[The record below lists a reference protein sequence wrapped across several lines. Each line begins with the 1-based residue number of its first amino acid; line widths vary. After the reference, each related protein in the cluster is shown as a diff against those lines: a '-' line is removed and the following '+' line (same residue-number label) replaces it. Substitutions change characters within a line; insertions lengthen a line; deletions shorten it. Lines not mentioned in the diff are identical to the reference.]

1 MSPFNYLVQHMRVI
15 SSSLHLDILE
25 CFSLLK
31 DTKGKKTISG
41 KFAVKYIRETVQSLQ
56 NLGFEKESKAVSE
69 IDFAKFKTLNLN
81 KLNQVI
87 LKTFTDVHSEENSKI
102 RGLETTKSIHEVAR
116 IIYLWNSLASNKEM
130 DLDMRSFETLDP
142 LENIIVINSLI
153 RGKKWVFSCLNT
165 FYFNHS

>member
-1 MSPFNYLVQHMRVI
+1 M
-15 SSSLHLDILE
+15 E

-31 DTKGKKTISG
+31 DTKGKKTIGG
-41 KFAVKYIRETVQSLQ
+41 KFAVKCIRQTVQSLQ
-56 NLGFEKESKAVSE
+56 KLGFEKESKAISE

-81 KLNQVI
+81 KLTQVI

-102 RGLETTKSIHEVAR
+102 RDLKTTKSIQEVAR

-153 RGKKWVFSCLNT
+153 RGKKWVLHCLNT
-165 FYFNHS
+165 FYFILITQNLFFQLLTSIWNP